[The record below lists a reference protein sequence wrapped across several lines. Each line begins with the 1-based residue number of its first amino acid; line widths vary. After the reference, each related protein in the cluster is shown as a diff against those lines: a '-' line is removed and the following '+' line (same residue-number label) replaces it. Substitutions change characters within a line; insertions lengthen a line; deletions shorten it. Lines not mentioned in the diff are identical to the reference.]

1 MNTFLKTHLKIVSFS
16 QRFFMKCHHF
26 FGIDFRID
34 FSSFFDEKGSQNGA
48 QKYIT
53 QRPKST
59 PGTYF
64 FDTLSFMSILLRS
77 ARPPTHLHA
86 PRFIRSAAY
95 SRRNFLAAQFLFFLA
110 NRGGPRG
117 GPRAPC
123 KRPRAKGP
131 KGPKGPSGPLG
142 QGALRAPGPLRG
154 PGGPLIRKKCY
165 P

>member
-1 MNTFLKTHLKIVSFS
+1 MIDKDV
-16 QRFFMKCHHF
+16 FM
-26 FGIDFRID
+26 
-34 FSSFFDEKGSQNGA
+34 
-48 QKYIT
+48 
-53 QRPKST
+53 
-59 PGTYF
+59 
-64 FDTLSFMSILLRS
+64 MILLRS

-86 PRFIRSAAY
+86 AQFLRSAAY

-142 QGALRAPGPLRG
+142 PFGAQGDRSYATKVIPNGINIMRRFL
-154 PGGPLIRKKCY
+154 Y
-165 P
+165 EYF

>member
-1 MNTFLKTHLKIVSFS
+1 MCAFASLLVCFAWRYLASLGLRVVSYLCWRCLSLLALLSVACFL
-16 QRFFMKCHHF
+16 
-26 FGIDFRID
+26 FGV
-34 FSSFFDEKGSQNGA
+34 
-48 QKYIT
+48 
-53 QRPKST
+53 
-59 PGTYF
+59 
-64 FDTLSFMSILLRS
+64 ILLRS

-86 PRFIRSAAY
+86 AQFLRSAAY

-131 KGPKGPSGPLG
+131 KGPKGPLGPLG

>member
-1 MNTFLKTHLKIVSFS
+1 MAPKMV
-16 QRFFMKCHHF
+16 R
-26 FGIDFRID
+26 GIEGRAPISSLRGDHFRI
-34 FSSFFDEKGSQNGA
+34 FFA
-48 QKYIT
+48 
-53 QRPKST
+53 
-59 PGTYF
+59 
-64 FDTLSFMSILLRS
+64 TLSFMLILLRS

-131 KGPKGPSGPLG
+131 KGPKGPRD
-142 QGALRAPGPLRG
+142 QRALRALWAKGPFGAQAVRLYATNAIPNGIDNAQRK
-154 PGGPLIRKKCY
+154 LIRMESIQGK
-165 P
+165 